1 MKLEELPE
9 NSRKLLD
16 LAANEFMCM
25 APLKVVDGEPMWAT
39 CVEETMDAIE
49 ELRKKGLR
57 LETVHANEINMG
69 FGFRATSADGT
80 EWESRPL
87 DCHEYAKG
95 QKVGRFADSE
105 GNLVIVRKR

>member
-16 LAANEFMCM
+16 RAANEFMCM
-25 APLKVVDGEPMWAT
+25 APLKVVNGEPMWAT
-39 CVEETMDAIE
+39 CVEETKDALE
-49 ELRKKGLR
+49 ELQKKGLR
-57 LETVHANEINMG
+57 LENVDAEEINLG
-69 FGFRATSADGT
+69 FGFHAVSKDGT
-80 EWESRPL
+80 EWTSGPL
-87 DCHEYAKG
+87 DCHEYARG